1 MLYLG
6 IIGGRNLTRKTQVDA
21 VIEIM
26 ESKGGYATL
35 LDLYRQAQ
43 DIKDVN
49 WTTSTPDASIR
60 RIVQDSKHFFK
71 IKPGLWALNS
81 YKSKLPDDIRVLMDD
96 DGVRN
101 KKRDYSSHS
110 YNQGLLINTGNL
122 LGFKTYVPSQDKS
135 RKYLDKPLRDIA
147 NLTTL
152 PKFTYDV
159 VLRRIKSIDVVW
171 LQGNEHTL
179 FPSKVFEVENSTD
192 FVKSFNKFYELRNF
206 TTSMTIVAP
215 PSKKKLFE
223 ETIRWDIYN
232 GLKNRVQF
240 WDYDQLEK
248 FYQQCV
254 TSTAN
259 LFK

>member
-1 MLYLG
+1 M
-6 IIGGRNLTRKTQVDA
+6 TRKTQTDA

-26 ESKGGYATL
+26 ERKGGYATL
-35 LDLYRQAQ
+35 LDLYRLVQ
-43 DIKDVN
+43 DIKDVK
-49 WTTSTPDASIR
+49 WTTGTPDASIR

-81 YKSKLPDDIRVLMDD
+81 HKNKLPYDIRVLIDE
-96 DGVRN
+96 DGLHN
-101 KKRDYSSHS
+101 EKRDYSSHS
-110 YNQGLLINTGNL
+110 YNQGLLINTGNM

-135 RKYLDKPLRDIA
+135 RKYLDKPLHDIA

-152 PKFTYDV
+152 PKFTYDL

-171 LQGNEHTL
+171 LQGNEQTL

-192 FVKSFNKFYELRNF
+192 FIKSFNKFYELRNF

-215 PSKKKLFE
+215 FSKKKLFE
-223 ETIRWDIYN
+223 ETICWDIYE
-232 GLKNRVQF
+232 GLKDRVEF

-248 FYQQCV
+248 FYQQCLSS
-254 TSTAN
+254 STN
-259 LFK
+259 PLIKPLQH